1 MIANYTLIPEKD
13 RTILSK
19 ENNQIDSLVFMISN
33 VKEIFE
39 YFFYF

>member
-1 MIANYTLIPEKD
+1 MIANYISIPEKD

-19 ENNQIDSLVFMISN
+19 ENNQIDSLVLMISN

>member
-1 MIANYTLIPEKD
+1 MIANYTSIPEKD

-19 ENNQIDSLVFMISN
+19 ENNQIDSLVLMISN